1 LALVLDTRDAR
12 HVPIDAPI
20 WREVWKTAP
29 PTDCSS
35 LVISILVNHHI
46 HEERGTYASTR
57 FEVMTFPKQTMLSG
71 KLTIRCKKRLY
82 VQVDTPWDQEE
93 GDEFAGPVAS
103 PRGLNGEE
111 KACDTAMSVI
121 NRTRLDERKAYLLME
136 HPIRMSHGAL
146 YLGPSHMTLPC
157 DHQLHLWVTRR
168 AGITTYSC
176 NRPGDHTRQ
185 YPHGTL

>member
-46 HEERGTYASTR
+46 YEEAGTYASTR

-71 KLTIRCKKRLY
+71 KFSIRCEKGLY
-82 VQVDTPWDQEE
+82 VQVDTPRDQEE
-93 GDEFAGPVAS
+93 GNEFACPVAG
-103 PRGLNGEE
+103 PCGLNGEE
-111 KACDTAMSVI
+111 KARDTAM
-121 NRTRLDERKAYLLME
+121 
-136 HPIRMSHGAL
+136 
-146 YLGPSHMTLPC
+146 
-157 DHQLHLWVTRR
+157 
-168 AGITTYSC
+168 
-176 NRPGDHTRQ
+176 
-185 YPHGTL
+185 